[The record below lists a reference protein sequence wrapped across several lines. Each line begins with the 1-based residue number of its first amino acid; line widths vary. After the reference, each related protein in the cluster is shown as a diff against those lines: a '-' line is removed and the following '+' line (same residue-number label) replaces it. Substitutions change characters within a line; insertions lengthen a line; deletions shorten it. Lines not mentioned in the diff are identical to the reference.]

1 MLRYR
6 QAIHQSSG
14 RAAVIDKL
22 LLPEKL
28 ASLRGLFDGDGRF
41 EPTCGL
47 YNRHPHEV
55 PADMFD
61 AAPEAE
67 RFYRYRNLRGPSPGR
82 AMSPG
87 MMHHALFTMLS
98 RSAVWR
104 DWLSGI
110 LGEPLARQTGMHA
123 RIMDRGAFMK
133 QHGDGAHG
141 RLCAVFYVGSGWE
154 PAFGSCFVQKDKDR
168 PVIEV
173 APLANRL
180 LLFSPH
186 NGLSHGVAPFTDAAG
201 DWERWSYSLWYADEA
216 DKDHA

>member
-1 MLRYR
+1 MSVKLEHWVAAEHMVPETMLRYR

-14 RAAVIDKL
+14 RAAVIDNL

-28 ASLRGLFDGDGRF
+28 A
-41 EPTCGL
+41 
-47 YNRHPHEV
+47 
-55 PADMFD
+55 ADMFD

-87 MMHHALFTMLS
+87 MMHNALFTMLS
-98 RSAVWR
+98 RSAPWR

-154 PAFGSCFVQKDKDR
+154 PAFGS
-168 PVIEV
+168 
-173 APLANRL
+173 
-180 LLFSPH
+180 
-186 NGLSHGVAPFTDAAG
+186 
-201 DWERWSYSLWYADEA
+201 
-216 DKDHA
+216 